1 MPLTRETPLTGL
13 PGVGPQ
19 RAKKLEKLGLYT
31 LGDVL
36 EHLPQRYEDRRESC
50 GLRNAPADRPCCV
63 TAMVAQPPRVSF
75 VRRGLSLV
83 KVKAVDGTA
92 ALNITFFNQDYIRET
107 LRPGESYVFYGT
119 VERQGNL
126 FFMTNPVFER
136 EGAARFTGLIMPV
149 YPLTAG
155 ISNNLLAGLSRR
167 AVDACLDGLPEVLP
181 AQVRKDHQLC
191 QTRYAR
197 KNIHYPD
204 SFEELAIARRRLVFE
219 ELFVLTCGLARLKD
233 RRSRGSGRPMAGEP
247 GEFAALLPF
256 TPTGAQRR
264 AMEDIA
270 ADLRSG
276 KAMNRLVQG
285 DVGAGKTAVAAFGAW
300 TAAKNGAQCA
310 LMAPTELL
318 AEQHAKTLHA
328 LLSPVGMRVALLT
341 GAVKGK
347 EKKALLAALAA
358 GEIDLLVGTH
368 ALFSEGVEYRDLGL
382 VIADEQHRFGVAQ
395 RAALAEKGWAVP
407 PHVLIMSATPIP
419 RTLALIIYGDLDVS
433 VMDELPP
440 GRTPVDTLLVGED
453 KRQRMYGFV
462 RKQVAEGRQV
472 YIVCPSVEEN
482 GCGWEDGPGMDLKA
496 VTAYAKELREKVFP
510 DLRVGFVH
518 GKLKSKEKEAARAA
532 FAGGEMDVLVSTTVI
547 EVGVDV
553 PNASLMIVE
562 NAERF
567 GLSQLHQLRGR
578 VGRGRHQS
586 WCVLVTSSRSETA
599 RERLKALSA
608 TNDGFQ
614 IAEEDLRLRGPGD
627 FFGKRQHGLPQLK
640 VADFAADMELLREA
654 RAAAE
659 KLIAGDP
666 ELKKP
671 AHRLLKYRV
680 RELFEENRELFRNV

>member
-1 MPLTRETPLTGL
+1 MPMTHETPLTDL
-13 PGVGPQ
+13 PGVGLQ
-19 RAKKLEKLGLYT
+19 RAKKLEKLGLRT
-31 LGDVL
+31 LGDTL
-36 EHLPQRYEDRRESC
+36 DHLPQRYEDRREC
-50 GLRNAPADRPCCV
+50 CALQDAPTDRPCCV
-63 TAMVAQPPRVSF
+63 TAMVAETPRISY

-83 KVKAVDGTA
+83 KVRAVDGA
-92 ALNITFFNQDYIRET
+92 ATVNITFFNQDYIREV
-107 LRPGESYVFYGT
+107 LRAGESYVFYGA

-126 FFMTNPVFER
+126 FSMTNPVFER

-155 ISNNLLAGLSRR
+155 ISNNLLAGLARR
-167 AVDACLDGLPEVLP
+167 ALNECLDGLPEVLP
-181 AQVRKDHQLC
+181 AQVRKEHRLC
-191 QTRYAR
+191 QTQYAR
-197 KNIHYPD
+197 KNIHYPE
-204 SFEELAIARRRLVFE
+204 SFEELAIARRRLVVE
-219 ELFVLTCGLARLKD
+219 ELFILTCGLAQLKD
-233 RRSRGSGRPMAGEP
+233 RRSQGSGRVLAGEP

-256 TPTGAQRR
+256 APTNAQRR

-270 ADLRSG
+270 GDLRSG

-285 DVGAGKTAVAAFGAW
+285 DVGSGKTAVAAFGAW
-300 TAAKNGAQCA
+300 MAAKNGVQCA
-310 LMAPTELL
+310 MMAPTELL
-318 AEQHAKTLHA
+318 AEQHARTMEA
-328 LLSPVGMRVALLT
+328 LLSPAGVRVALLT
-341 GAVKGK
+341 GSVKGK

-358 GEIDLLVGTH
+358 GGIDLLVGTH

-395 RAALAEKGWAVP
+395 RSALAEKGGAVP
-407 PHVLIMSATPIP
+407 PHILVMSATPIP

-440 GRTPVDTLLVGED
+440 GRTPVDTVLVGED

-462 RKQVAEGRQV
+462 RKQVGEGRQV

-482 GCGWEDGPGMDLKA
+482 GGAGWEDGPGMDLKA
-496 VTAYAKELREKVFP
+496 VTAYAAELREKVFP

-518 GKLKSKEKEAARAA
+518 GKLKSREKEAVMAA
-532 FAGGEMDVLVSTTVI
+532 FAGGELDVLVSTTVI

-578 VGRGRHQS
+578 VGRGRHKS
-586 WCVLVTSSRSETA
+586 WCVLVTANRSETA
-599 RERLKALSA
+599 RERLKALCA

-640 VADFAADMELLREA
+640 VADFAADMELLKEA

-659 KLIAGDP
+659 ELIAVDP

-671 AHRLLKYRV
+671 SHRLLKRRV
-680 RELFEENRELFRNV
+680 RELFEENVELFN